1 MVAEVEPPLLFA
13 QMVYVVAV
21 VSNTVGIPQIVPL
34 LVPKLRP
41 VGRLPLISHEVM
53 TPEPV
58 SVAFSGKSM
67 LANPLISV
75 RFSGEYERAGTT
87 SLMVMLM
94 LVVELPLALLAVILY
109 CVGFIKTVG
118 VPQIVPLLV
127 PKLRPDG
134 SDCEI
139 DQLLGW
145 PMTVPDG
152 LFILSSNTGVIVYDD
167 PLDIV

>member
-21 VSNTVGIPQIVPL
+21 VSNTVG
-34 LVPKLRP
+34 
-41 VGRLPLISHEVM
+41 M
-53 TPEPV
+53 
-58 SVAFSGKSM
+58 
-67 LANPLISV
+67 
-75 RFSGEYERAGTT
+75 
-87 SLMVMLM
+87 
-94 LVVELPLALLAVILY
+94 
-109 CVGFIKTVG
+109 
-118 VPQIVPLLV
+118 PQIVPLLV

-152 LFILSSNTGVIVYDD
+152 LFILSSNTGMIVYDD